1 MGWWGLT
8 FLSADHVPGRG
19 LRALFELSPLNLTVG
34 SWCSDYSHFTCAEK
48 WGVELLS
55 SGPSVTELRKDSKIC
70 PHTGLLNTAPLPL
83 DHYTSLER
91 SLEADYVRGIS
102 HLRRPPSS
110 PQDLLVMKLLFLA
123 FTHRGLLWAC
133 LYHSVRL
140 GVEWGLSSPAQA
152 LWKKRVSS
160 RNLWNSKGGSYQR
173 RFGRRFYFTNMNKM
187 CSCWNWQI
195 KSKIT
200 PRSFALIRSG
210 TSFLR
215 INEKFW
221 RGLDIVVGTG
231 TWPANKC
238 KFTIY
243 FL

>member
-19 LRALFELSPLNLTVG
+19 LYALFELSPLNLTVG

-91 SLEADYVRGIS
+91 SLEADYVRGVS

-133 LYHSVRL
+133 LYHSVCL
-140 GVEWGLSSPAQA
+140 GVEWGLRAHLLRLYGRSESQA
-152 LWKKRVSS
+152 GICEIVREEVIREDLEEDSTLQTWIKCAHVEIGKLRVKLHPEVLLWLEVVHLSWELM
-160 RNLWNSKGGSYQR
+160 RNFGG
-173 RFGRRFYFTNMNKM
+173 GWT
-187 CSCWNWQI
+187 
-195 KSKIT
+195 
-200 PRSFALIRSG
+200 
-210 TSFLR
+210 
-215 INEKFW
+215 
-221 RGLDIVVGTG
+221 
-231 TWPANKC
+231 
-238 KFTIY
+238 
-243 FL
+243 